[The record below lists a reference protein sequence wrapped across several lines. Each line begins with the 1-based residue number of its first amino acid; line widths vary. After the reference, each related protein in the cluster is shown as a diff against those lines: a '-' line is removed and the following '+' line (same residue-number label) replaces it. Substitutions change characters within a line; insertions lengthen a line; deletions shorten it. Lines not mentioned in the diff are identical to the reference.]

1 MNYGGIKIF
10 NRCEGRG
17 RR

>member
-1 MNYGGIKIF
+1 MNYGGIKKF
-10 NRCEGRG
+10 NRCEGRE